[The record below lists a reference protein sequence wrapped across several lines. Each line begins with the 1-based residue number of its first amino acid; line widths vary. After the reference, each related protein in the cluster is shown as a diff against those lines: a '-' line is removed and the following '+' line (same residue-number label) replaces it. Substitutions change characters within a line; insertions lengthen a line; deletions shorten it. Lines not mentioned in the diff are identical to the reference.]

1 MVTMSYSGNLVWDVN
16 KRLIGYNEPNII
28 RSNYLG
34 RKEFVQ
40 RLKLEG
46 TLNVHDGCVN
56 TISWSDTGE
65 YLLSGSDDTFLVI
78 SNPYNKKVSRDQ
90 YNSDQIR

>member
-34 RKEFVQ
+34 KKQKHFDANVEETTRK
-40 RLKLEG
+40 
-46 TLNVHDGCVN
+46 TCV
-56 TISWSDTGE
+56 
-65 YLLSGSDDTFLVI
+65 YF
-78 SNPYNKKVSRDQ
+78 
-90 YNSDQIR
+90 